1 MAHADSAEFV
11 ATVSTALATGRQLLA
26 KSGIPTEDLIL
37 ESRLLLQHAAGMTAE
52 EVIGNPDRF
61 IGGPTAHAHLQL
73 IERRCKRE
81 PLAYITGEAE
91 FYGRKFRVAH
101 GVLIPRPESEMLVS
115 IASDFAT
122 RHVMAS
128 PRICDLG
135 TGSGVLAVSLA
146 LELERAAITAC
157 DISDDA
163 LNIAK
168 CNSARYDVA
177 HRIDLHNADMTCST
191 LGEALGKFD
200 IIVANPP
207 YIPTGRLENQLEPE
221 VSKWE
226 PRLALD
232 GGRDGMEVLGP
243 LIERIPH
250 LMREFGPSLAL
261 IEIDSESAGTCLAR
275 ATHAVPD
282 AKVELI
288 PDYAG
293 SHRILAIERQ
303 SCKSL

>member
-1 MAHADSAEFV
+1 MARAESAEGI
-11 ATVSTALATGRQLLA
+11 ATAFTALATGRQLLA
-26 KSGIPTEDLIL
+26 KSGIPAEYLIL
-37 ESRLLLQHAAGMTAE
+37 ESRLLLQHATGMTAE
-52 EVIGNPDRF
+52 EVIGNPDAF
-61 IGGPTAHAHLQL
+61 IGEPSAREFLQL

-81 PLAYITGEAE
+81 PLAYITSEAE
-91 FYGRKFRVAH
+91 FYGRRFHVAH
-101 GVLIPRPESEMLVS
+101 GVLIPRPETEMLVS
-115 IASDFAT
+115 IALDFASGLG
-122 RHVMAS
+122 MAN

-157 DISDDA
+157 DIADDA

-168 CNSARYDVA
+168 SNAARYEVTDRVKF
-177 HRIDLHNADMTCST
+177 RKADMTSAT
-191 LGEALGKFD
+191 VGSVLGRSD

-207 YIPTGRLENQLEPE
+207 YIPTGRLHNELEPE

-232 GGRDGMEVLGP
+232 GGHDGMEVLGP

-250 LMREFGPSLAL
+250 LMRGSGQSLAL

-275 ATHAVPD
+275 ATHSVPD

-288 PDYAG
+288 PDHAG
-293 SHRILAIERQ
+293 LHRILAIERP
-303 SCKSL
+303 S

>member
-1 MAHADSAEFV
+1 MARAESAEFV
-11 ATVSTALATGRQLLA
+11 ATVATALATGRQLLA
-26 KSGIPTEDLIL
+26 KSGIPAEDLIL

-52 EVIGNPDRF
+52 EVIGNLDRF
-61 IGGPTAHAHLQL
+61 IGEPTAHAYLRL

-81 PLAYITGEAE
+81 PLAYINGEAE
-91 FYGRKFRVAH
+91 FYGRKFHVAH
-101 GVLIPRPESEMLVS
+101 GVLIPRPETEMLVS

-135 TGSGVLAVSLA
+135 TGSGVLAVSIA

-168 CNSARYDVA
+168 CNAARYDVA
-177 HRIDLHNADMTCST
+177 HRIDLRNADMTSAT
-191 LGEALGKFD
+191 VGDALGRCD

-207 YIPTGRLENQLEPE
+207 YIPTGRLHNELEPE

-232 GGRDGMEVLGP
+232 GGHDGMAVLGP
-243 LIERIPH
+243 LIERIPL
-250 LMREFGPSLAL
+250 LMRVSGPSLAL
-261 IEIDSESAGTCLAR
+261 IEIDSESAETCLAR
-275 ATHAVPD
+275 ATHAMPD

-293 SHRILAIERQ
+293 SHRILAIERLSCQ
-303 SCKSL
+303 S

>member
-1 MAHADSAEFV
+1 MARADSAEFV

-26 KSGIPTEDLIL
+26 KSGIPAEDLIL
-37 ESRLLLQHAAGMTAE
+37 EARLLLQYATGMTAE
-52 EVIGNPDRF
+52 EVIGNPGAF
-61 IGGPTAHAHLQL
+61 IGEPSARDYLQL
-73 IERRCKRE
+73 IDRRCKRE

-91 FYGRKFRVAH
+91 FYGRTFRVPR
-101 GVLIPRPESEMLVS
+101 GVLIPRPETEMLVS

-122 RHVMAS
+122 RHGMVS

-157 DISDDA
+157 DISGDA
-163 LNIAK
+163 LNVAK
-168 CNSARYDVA
+168 SNADRYGVA
-177 HRIDLHNADMTCST
+177 HRIDLRNADMTSAT
-191 LGEALGKFD
+191 VGDVLGKFD

-207 YIPTGRLENQLEPE
+207 YIPTGRLDTELEPE
-221 VSKWE
+221 VSEWE

-232 GGRDGMEVLGP
+232 GGHDGMAVLGP
-243 LIERIPH
+243 LIERIPL
-250 LMREFGPSLAL
+250 LMRESGPSLAL
-261 IEIDSESAGTCLAR
+261 IEIDSESAERCLER
-275 ATHAVPD
+275 AKHAVPD

-293 SHRILAIERQ
+293 LHRILAIERP
-303 SCKSL
+303 SCVSL

>member
-1 MAHADSAEFV
+1 MARATSAEGN
-11 ATVSTALATGRQLLA
+11 ATVSTALATGRQLLS
-26 KSGIPTEDLIL
+26 KSGISAEDVIL
-37 ESRLLLQHAAGMTAE
+37 ESRLLIQHAAGMTGE
-52 EVIGNPDRF
+52 EVIGNPDRC
-61 IGGPTAHAHLQL
+61 IGEPSARDYLQL
-73 IERRCKRE
+73 IDRRCKRE
-81 PLAYITGEAE
+81 PLAYITGKAE
-91 FYGRKFRVAH
+91 FYGRKFHVAH

-115 IASDFAT
+115 LASDFAT
-122 RHVMAS
+122 RHVMAN

-163 LNIAK
+163 LNVAK
-168 CNSARYDVA
+168 SNADRYGVA
-177 HRIDLHNADMTCST
+177 HRIDLRNADMTSAT
-191 LGEALGKFD
+191 VGDALGRCD

-207 YIPTGRLENQLEPE
+207 YIPTGRLDNQLEPE

-232 GGRDGMEVLGP
+232 GGHDGMAVLGP
-243 LIERIPH
+243 LIERIPL
-250 LMREFGPSLAL
+250 LMRESGPSLAL
-261 IEIDSESAGTCLAR
+261 IEIDSESAERCLDR
-275 ATHAVPD
+275 ANHSVPD

-293 SHRILAIERQ
+293 LHRILAIERP
-303 SCKSL
+303 SCISL

>member
-1 MAHADSAEFV
+1 MARADSAVGV

-26 KSGIPTEDLIL
+26 KSGIPAEDLIL
-37 ESRLLLQHAAGMTAE
+37 ESRLLIQRATGMSAE
-52 EVIGNPDRF
+52 EVIGNPDAF
-61 IGGPTAHAHLQL
+61 IGEPSARDYLQL
-73 IERRCKRE
+73 IERRCNRE

-91 FYGRKFRVAH
+91 FYGRRFHVDH
-101 GVLIPRPESEMLVS
+101 GVLIPRPETEMLVS
-115 IASDFAT
+115 IALDFASG
-122 RHVMAS
+122 HAMAN

-163 LNIAK
+163 LNVAK
-168 CNSARYDVA
+168 SNAARYEVTDRVKF
-177 HRIDLHNADMTCST
+177 RNADMTSATVCD
-191 LGEALGKFD
+191 ALGRCD
-200 IIVANPP
+200 IVVANPP
-207 YIPTGRLENQLEPE
+207 YIPTGRLDTELEPE

-232 GGRDGMEVLGP
+232 GGHDGMAVLGP
-243 LIERIPH
+243 LIERIPL
-250 LMREFGPSLAL
+250 LMRESGPSLAL
-261 IEIDSESAGTCLAR
+261 IEIDSESAERCLER
-275 ATHAVPD
+275 AKHAVPD

-293 SHRILAIERQ
+293 LHRILAIERL
-303 SCKSL
+303 SC

>member
-1 MAHADSAEFV
+1 MARADSAEFV
-11 ATVSTALATGRQLLA
+11 ATVSTALANGRQLLA
-26 KSGIPTEDLIL
+26 KSGIPADDVIL
-37 ESRLLLQHAAGMTAE
+37 ESRLLIQHAAGMTAE
-52 EVIGNPDRF
+52 EVIGNPDRC
-61 IGGPTAHAHLQL
+61 IGESSARDYLQL

-81 PLAYITGEAE
+81 PLAFITGEAE
-91 FYGRKFRVAH
+91 FYGRKFHVDH
-101 GVLIPRPESEMLVS
+101 GVLIPRPETEMLVS
-115 IASDFAT
+115 IVSGFAT
-122 RHVMAS
+122 THGMVS

-135 TGSGVLAVSLA
+135 TGSGMLAVSLA

-168 CNSARYDVA
+168 CNAARYKVTDRVKF
-177 HRIDLHNADMTCST
+177 RNADMTDAT
-191 LGEALGKFD
+191 VGDVLGKFD

-207 YIPTGRLENQLEPE
+207 YIPTGRLDTELEPE

-232 GGRDGMEVLGP
+232 GGHDGMAVLGP
-243 LIERIPH
+243 LTERIPL
-250 LMREFGPSLAL
+250 LMRDSGPSLAL
-261 IEIDSESAGTCLAR
+261 IEIDSESAETCLAR

-293 SHRILAIERQ
+293 SHRILAIERP
-303 SCKSL
+303 SCVSL